1 MAALPIKFQEILQLT
16 QAGID
21 PSSIGFNSCTL
32 ESDNFIC
39 VRQKLSEDATPEV
52 IIINLKNNN
61 EVTRRPIKADSAL
74 MHWNRQVIALK
85 ANQRTLQIFDLG
97 QRLKLQSATMNED
110 IVFWK
115 WITAD
120 SLGLVTDTAVY
131 HWSAFGNS
139 TSPIKVFDRNSN
151 LSVSVFCKYW
161 LSSLNYGQ
169 LGLPDYQ
176 LPGERG

>member
-1 MAALPIKFQEILQLT
+1 MAALPIKFQEIIQLT

-151 LSVSVFCKYW
+151 LSVSVLCKYW